1 MSFNDIFN
9 DKTFIKKIQNRFPKY
24 IYDLN
29 NAFAKDGKLSP
40 DIGTLREKM
49 IIGIFSKHFGD
60 NFSDKLP
67 PQEAEADFIL
77 FNELIS
83 FKTSISKS
91 FKLIWTSNY
100 ELAIKFY
107 EEFTPKYPIILLIF
121 QKSVGGLYYFSI
133 ELLQKI
139 RKKLK
144 SEFLNKPKSG
154 TNPRGVSLSTK
165 GFNALKSD
173 PDCKYIPIDWNN
185 ISKGPNTS
193 LDFIQHYYD
202 IW

>member
-1 MSFNDIFN
+1 MSFTNIFN
-9 DKTFIKKIQNRFPKY
+9 DRIFIKKIQDRFPKY

-67 PQEAEADFIL
+67 PQEAEADFIV
-77 FNELIS
+77 FNDLIS

-91 FKLIWTSNY
+91 FKFIWTSNY

-107 EEFTPKYPIILLIF
+107 NKFTPKYPIILLIF

-133 ELLQKI
+133 QLLQKI
-139 RKKLK
+139 RNKLK
-144 SEFLNKPKSG
+144 LEFLNKPKQG

-165 GFNALKSD
+165 GFNALKND
-173 PDCKYIPIDWNN
+173 PDCKYIPIDWEN
-185 ISKGPNTS
+185 ISEGPSTS
-193 LDFIQHYYD
+193 IDFVQHYYD

>member
-1 MSFNDIFN
+1 MSFSDIFE
-9 DKTFIKKIQNRFPKY
+9 DKIFIKKIKNRFPKY
-24 IYDLN
+24 ISDLN
-29 NAFAKDGKLSP
+29 DAFAKDGKLSP

-49 IIGIFSKHFGD
+49 IIGIFSKHFGE

-67 PQEAEADFIL
+67 PQEAEADFII
-77 FNELIS
+77 FDEMIS

-107 EEFTPKYPIILLIF
+107 EKFNPEYPIILLIF

-139 RKKLK
+139 RKKLNL
-144 SEFLNKPKSG
+144 EFLNKPKSG

-165 GFNALKSD
+165 GFNELKD
-173 PDCKYIPIDWNN
+173 DLDCKYIPIDWKK
-185 ISKGPNTS
+185 IPQGPSTS
-193 LDFIQHYYD
+193 IDFVQHYYD
-202 IW
+202 MW

>member
-1 MSFNDIFN
+1 MNFNDIFK
-9 DKTFIKKIQNRFPKY
+9 DRIFIKKIQDKFPKY

-67 PQEAEADFIL
+67 PQEAEADFII

-100 ELAIKFY
+100 ELANKFY
-107 EEFTPKYPIILLIF
+107 ENFTPKYSIILLIF

-144 SEFLNKPKSG
+144 LEFLNQPKSG

-165 GFNALKSD
+165 GFNALKND
-173 PDCKYIPIDWNN
+173 TNCKYIPIDWKN
-185 ISKGPNTS
+185 ISNGPSTS
-193 LDFIQHYYD
+193 IDFVQHYYD